1 MTEAV
6 NVFDG
11 KSRYYGHFY
20 YCWLNGT
27 VTTKEMHMLV
37 TNGILTEAEREE
49 IMKNP
54 RGDAFAD
61 EV

>member
-1 MTEAV
+1 MFE
-6 NVFDG
+6 G

-27 VTTKEMHMLV
+27 VTTKEMHNIAL
-37 TNGILTEAEREE
+37 NGILTKDERTE
-49 IMKNP
+49 IMEHP
-54 RGDAFAD
+54 RGDAFPD

>member
-1 MTEAV
+1 M
-6 NVFDG
+6 FDG

-27 VTTKEMHMLV
+27 VTTKEMYRLV
-37 TNGILTEAEREE
+37 ESGMITEEERAE

-54 RGDAFAD
+54 RVDAFAD